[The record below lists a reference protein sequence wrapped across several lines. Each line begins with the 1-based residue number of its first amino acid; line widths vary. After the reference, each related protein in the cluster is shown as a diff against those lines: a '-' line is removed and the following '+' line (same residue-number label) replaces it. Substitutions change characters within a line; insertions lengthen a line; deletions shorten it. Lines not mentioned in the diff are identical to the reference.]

1 MSGLQGSFCKANT
14 CFCSN
19 REEYR
24 LVKRLGQGTFG
35 EGYLGYNVKHN
46 FPCVI
51 KIFTDRMSRE
61 KMLNEIVILQ
71 NLCGGPNIVK
81 VHDVLQESMKETP
94 AIVFEY
100 INSTNAKSL
109 YPKFVGSDV
118 QFYIKE
124 LLKALD
130 YVHNEGIIHRDVKP
144 SNILIDHYHRKLT
157 LIDFGL
163 SVFHYRGW
171 HALSLKSCI

>member
-1 MSGLQGSFCKANT
+1 
-14 CFCSN
+14 
-19 REEYR
+19 
-24 LVKRLGQGTFG
+24 VKRD
-35 EGYLGYNVKHN
+35 

-51 KIFTDRMSRE
+51 KIFTDRMNRE

-81 VHDVLQESMKETP
+81 VHDVLQESTKETP

-100 INSTNAKSL
+100 INNTNAKTL
-109 YPKFVGSDV
+109 YPKLSSSDV
-118 QFYIKE
+118 KYYMKE
-124 LLKALD
+124 LLKALE

-144 SNILIDHYHRKLT
+144 SNVLIDHYHRKLT

-163 SVFHYRGW
+163 SVFHYKGL
-171 HALSLKSCI
+171 H